1 MNKQKQ
7 IEEMARTFG
16 GCHITPNCKVCCAY
30 SGSTDCPN
38 KTRAED
44 LYNAGYRKIPEGS
57 VVLTGEE
64 LEKYMGCELATLVAR
79 SVHLEKQSLNLR
91 KETAEKFAERLKEKC
106 KMDNPLELNVFLIN
120 GKTIDEICKEIIG
133 DEK

>member
-44 LYNAGYRKIPEGS
+44 LYNAGYRKIPEGA
-57 VVLTGEE
+57 VVITREE
-64 LEKYMGCELATLVAR
+64 LEDILVNY
-79 SVHLEKQSLNLR
+79 VPQS
-91 KETAEKFAERLKEKC
+91 C
-106 KMDNPLELNVFLIN
+106 
-120 GKTIDEICKEIIG
+120 IDEICKEITEG
-133 DEK
+133 KV